1 MKEENLL
8 QKRKKETKK
17 CLKYSKKIAKILLS
31 RIGLCV
37 LAAVYVLVGGYIFV
51 LIEDSDDVEESDKK
65 KWTLARSL
73 FYCVT
78 IVTTIGKF

>member
-51 LIEDSDDVEESDKK
+51 LIEDSDDVER
-65 KWTLARSL
+65 KWTYSRSV

-78 IVTTIGKF
+78 IITTIGKF